1 MIDSITMEQPISKM
15 LTELN
20 FPDMKYEI
28 TKESCRWLIRLTQ
41 TQDVEL
47 LIEIMYEDGGIIGC
61 VLEERGMS
69 HKTKSLIMDTLMKH
83 LELD

>member
-1 MIDSITMEQPISKM
+1 MEQTISKM

-20 FPDMKYEI
+20 FPDMNYEI

-41 TQDVEL
+41 TQEVEL
-47 LIEIMYEDGGIIGC
+47 LIEIIYEDGGIIGS
-61 VLEERGMS
+61 VLNHNGMDHS
-69 HKTKSLIMDTLMKH
+69 TKALIMNTLMKH